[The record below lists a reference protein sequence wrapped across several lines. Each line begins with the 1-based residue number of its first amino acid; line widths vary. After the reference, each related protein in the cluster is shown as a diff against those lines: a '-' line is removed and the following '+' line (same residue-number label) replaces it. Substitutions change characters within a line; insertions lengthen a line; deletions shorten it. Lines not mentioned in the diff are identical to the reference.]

1 LIDVVGVD
9 HVAIGTDLDAN
20 FRPVLMTYSQFPDV
34 AELLR
39 ERGVDGGEVDKV
51 LGGNFIRLFAEIER
65 AADVSR

>member
-1 LIDVVGVD
+1 
-9 HVAIGTDLDAN
+9 
-20 FRPVLMTYSQFPDV
+20 MTYSQFPEV

-39 ERGVDGGEVDKV
+39 ARGLDGGEVDKV